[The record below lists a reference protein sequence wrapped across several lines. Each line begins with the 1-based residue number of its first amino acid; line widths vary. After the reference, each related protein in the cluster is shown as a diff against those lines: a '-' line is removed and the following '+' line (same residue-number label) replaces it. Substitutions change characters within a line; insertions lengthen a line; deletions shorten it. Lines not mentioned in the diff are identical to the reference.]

1 MTISES
7 WNPTGTRSEESQ
19 LLRRTLFANAT
30 FSILTGTIVAIV
42 GGTLLAELG
51 VPEIV
56 PAEISGL
63 MLIFFGLFVGWSA
76 MRIVMPI
83 ATIWLIVGLDAGWVL
98 GSVLLSVFLSL
109 PPIGS
114 TVVLVTAVAV
124 LIFAILQITGLRRIR

>member
-7 WNPTGTRSEESQ
+7 WNPTGARSEETH

-30 FSILTGTIVAIV
+30 FSILTGSIVAII
-42 GGTLLAELG
+42 GGTLLTELG

-76 MRIVMPI
+76 MRIVMPV
-83 ATIWLIVGLDAGWVL
+83 ATIWLIIGLDAGWVL
-98 GSVLLSVFLSL
+98 GSAMLSVFLSL
-109 PPIGS
+109 PPIGN
-114 TVVLVTAVAV
+114 TIVLVIASAV